1 MGRGLS
7 AGIVNPGEAAI
18 MDAYR
23 SYCAL
28 MGFDDHCAAYVAHY
42 SAAAETPTPAPSAR
56 SGRCA
61 GPF

>member
-1 MGRGLS
+1 
-7 AGIVNPGEAAI
+7 

-42 SAAAETPTPAPSAR
+42 SAAAETPTPAPSSQER
-56 SGRCA
+56 TLRP